1 MAKRAS
7 WATVAALFLALPVG
21 GCYSLTQLRVSQVI
35 RVADQRAVVGVWFMA
50 PGHILSDGQ
59 VPVAEAAVALLLY
72 PLDVL
77 FSTMVAVRAP
87 FDPDLDITWGPVG
100 AAAGIAL
107 PWVTLVP
114 HLYPPLC
121 LLRPAPEVELSS
133 SDFADL
139 VARIRQ
145 GDGLAAYRAL
155 VAPELWACDRQT
167 MMSVVLLVDPEDAAA
182 PQGHAAGRPEAA
194 GG

>member
-1 MAKRAS
+1 
-7 WATVAALFLALPVG
+7 
-21 GCYSLTQLRVSQVI
+21 
-35 RVADQRAVVGVWFMA
+35 MA
-50 PGHILSDGQ
+50 PGPILSDGQ

-87 FDPDLDITWGPVG
+87 FDADLDITWGPIG

-114 HLYPPLC
+114 HLYPPLF
-121 LLRPAPEVELSS
+121 LLRPVPEVELNP

-145 GDGLAAYRAL
+145 GDGLAAYRAV
-155 VAPELWACDRQT
+155 VAPELWACDQQT
-167 MMSVVLLVDPEDAAA
+167 MMSVVLIVGPETAAA
-182 PQGHAAGRPEAA
+182 PPGHAAGRPEVAD
-194 GG
+194 G